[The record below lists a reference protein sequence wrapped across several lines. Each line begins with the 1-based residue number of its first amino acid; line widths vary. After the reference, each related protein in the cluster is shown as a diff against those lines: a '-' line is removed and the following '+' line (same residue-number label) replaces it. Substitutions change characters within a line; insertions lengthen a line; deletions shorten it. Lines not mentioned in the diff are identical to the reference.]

1 METLIHI
8 LKGSLGTGILA
19 MPDAFKNAGLLVG
32 TIGTYLIAM
41 LCTYCLLMLVSSC
54 FVIIIIYLHMY
65 YSFFEIIMSVMKP
78 FLDYRLNQ

>member
-54 FVIIIIYLHMY
+54 FLIIIYLYVY
-65 YSFFEIIMSVMKP
+65 YSFFEIIM
-78 FLDYRLNQ
+78 